1 MIGRHHDCLVERVT
15 LSVPAMSITVEANL
29 RIPSVTIK
37 SVDAPARR
45 IDNGSVRFIKR
56 IEVDAVPKPGSKLP
70 LSTSSGG
77 PFDATVTRVEW
88 SEGKNLFVVS
98 CTYER
103 RSMTPADYD
112 CLITDPAWVVN
123 QLP

>member
-1 MIGRHHDCLVERVT
+1 
-15 LSVPAMSITVEANL
+15 MSITVEANL
-29 RIPSVTIK
+29 RIPSITIK
-37 SVDAPARR
+37 RPDEPVRR

-56 IEVDAVPKPGSKLP
+56 IEVDAVPKTGNKLS
-70 LSTSSGG
+70 LTTASGE

-88 SEGKNLFVVS
+88 SEGKDLFVVS

-103 RSMTPADYD
+103 RSMTAADYD
-112 CLITDPAWVVN
+112 CLVADSAWVVN

>member
-1 MIGRHHDCLVERVT
+1 MAIAVT

-29 RIPSVTIK
+29 KIPSITVK
-37 SVDAPARR
+37 RPDEPVRR

-56 IEVDAVPKPGSKLP
+56 VEVDSVPKSGDKLS
-70 LSTSSGG
+70 LSTGSGG
-77 PFDATVTRVEW
+77 PFDAMVTRVDWNE
-88 SEGKNLFVVS
+88 SKELFVVS

-103 RSMTPADYD
+103 RSMTPADYES
-112 CLITDPAWVVN
+112 LTSDPAWVVN